1 MSGGTSKIGNQ
12 WERKPEILEG
22 WKSMTWNEHVQKD
35 TLLLNC
41 TVPIYIYLSPEKQ
54 IRKTKQQFYK
64 E

>member
-12 WERKPEILEG
+12 WEGKQEILEG

-35 TLLLNC
+35 PLLLNC